1 MLQEARIG
9 GVSTRRVDELVQAM
23 GLAGISKSQV
33 SKLCKE
39 IDERVNSFLDR
50 PINGEWPY
58 LWLNVTYR
66 KVRDGGRIISV
77 AAIIAVAVTTAGR
90 REIIGLGIGPSEVE
104 PFWSSFLKGLVKRR
118 VKGVKLVISDALDGL
133 RLAITGVLHASWQR
147 CRVHWMHNALADAP
161 KGQHTMVAAAIRQ
174 AFLETEVAAAHQAA
188 RRWSAEVLAKLAVLM
203 ADSEHDGPADMTF
216 RPSSAPNCTQ
226 PTLWGA

>member
-1 MLQEARIG
+1 MNGSTPSSTGRSTARA
-9 GVSTRRVDELVQAM
+9 VSVARRHL
-23 GLAGISKSQV
+23 SQGP
-33 SKLCKE
+33 
-39 IDERVNSFLDR
+39 RRR
-50 PINGEWPY
+50 PHR
-58 LWLNVTYR
+58 L
-66 KVRDGGRIISV
+66 V

-174 AFLETEVAAAHQAA
+174 AFLQA
-188 RRWSAEVLAKLAVLM
+188 
-203 ADSEHDGPADMTF
+203 DP
-216 RPSSAPNCTQ
+216 
-226 PTLWGA
+226 